1 MACRYTSSSYKG
13 DALQLFLHHPLE
25 VVSEVAVYQK
35 YIECSL
41 MICHKNIRRVL
52 VDIFATAYLGA
63 YEKQYTEA
71 TCPKHGRIESPPITV
86 AYGRTG
92 YRHKCGKDSEYHQN
106 RYCNTPLIKKIYI
119 AHDKETDAEHYKEGL
134 DECLEHCLSMLD
146 EAKGREGEGTKQ
158 DLSKLGSS
166 FEESLEF
173 VEARADEL
181 EEHYSK
187 LLQDKFSKLSGDKPD
202 QAVFMTELA
211 AILVRYSINEE
222 VSRLKVHLKE
232 YWKLLSSS
240 EPVGKKLDFLCQEM
254 QRECNTI
261 ASKSQLVEINLA
273 VVNMKD
279 NIEDIREQVRNIE

>member
-1 MACRYTSSSYKG
+1 MRSMTGYGHWAYRADGYVIESEIKSYNNRYLEISKYLSPVLQVYESHIDEKIKSVAKRGHIEFSLKLRMLESEETLSLDKGLLSSYISV
-13 DALQLFLHHPLE
+13 F
-25 VVSEVAVYQK
+25 SE
-35 YIECSL
+35 IGE
-41 MICHKNIRRVL
+41 
-52 VDIFATAYLGA
+52 
-63 YEKQYTEA
+63 E
-71 TCPKHGRIESPPITV
+71 
-86 AYGRTG
+86 TG
-92 YRHKCGKDSEYHQN
+92 LKPAFSDYASIDG
-106 RYCNTPLIKKIYI
+106 LI
-119 AHDKETDAEHYKEGL
+119 AHDKETDAERYKEGL

-146 EAKGREGEGTKQ
+146 EAKDREGEGTKQ